1 MDTPQHIVAVP
12 ASQTALY
19 IGRRTRRWAAGKV
32 TNLKGW
38 PFQRV
43 EPATQQWPRITA
55 TGPGIDRE
63 HVRVEHEDGLW
74 GNHRLDRYLFVEAT
88 PAEHGRAKVM
98 PLEGGYGTHPL
109 LDVGEPLAVPTE
121 VGDQF
126 VMF

>member
-1 MDTPQHIVAVP
+1 MDTPQYVVAVP
-12 ASQTALY
+12 ASQAALY

-32 TNLKGW
+32 TNIKGW

-55 TGPGIDRE
+55 TGPGVDRE
-63 HVRVEHEDGLW
+63 HVRVDHDDGAW
-74 GNHRLDRYLFVEAT
+74 GSHRADLYLFVEAT
-88 PAEHGRAKVM
+88 PTEYERAEVVELK
-98 PLEGGYGTHPL
+98 GGYGAHPL
-109 LDVGEPLAVPTE
+109 LHADEPMAVPTE